1 MATAMVPNNNNTH
14 SRPTVALAAVMEQ
27 MESTS
32 TEAFRCCELL
42 TKRARQL
49 DSLTSPASDA
59 SSMLSRANASLA
71 ATVAMMKDARDKFDT
86 VAECEP
92 AIERLHKGVSDME
105 QIRLAGG
112 RSKGPL
118 KNRTVLTEQD
128 IYGAGDSLEILRD
141 AFEYFTQRST
151 WQSTPQTLNELERV
165 YQKGTDA
172 MCMLVSS
179 HLKISGQAVRPK
191 RVVGGTK
198 KDSSSGNAAPAVVPP
213 AEETAQQVLAL
224 NSSLYL
230 SLSMRHLTSLHRCF
244 FIDTSTFR
252 RGVTESQF
260 VKVHW

>member
-1 MATAMVPNNNNTH
+1 MATMVGPSSTNA
-14 SRPTVALAAVMEQ
+14 RPTVVLAAVMEK

-32 TEAFRCCELL
+32 MEAFRCCELL

-71 ATVAMMKDARDKFDT
+71 ATVSLMKDARDKFDT
-86 VAECEP
+86 VSECEP

-105 QIRLAGG
+105 QVRLSGG

-141 AFEYFTQRST
+141 AFEYFTQRNT
-151 WQSTPQTLNELERV
+151 WKSTPQTLNELELV

-179 HLKISGQAVRPK
+179 HLKKSGQAVRPK
-191 RVVGGTK
+191 RVVVGAK
-198 KDSSSGNAAPAVVPP
+198 KDSATGTATPALVPP
-213 AEETAQQVLAL
+213 AEETAQQVLTYIL
-224 NSSLYL
+224 NHYL
-230 SLSMRHLTSLHRCF
+230 HLCRRVILSYLFAIFS
-244 FIDTSTFR
+244 DTSTFS
-252 RGVTESQF
+252 GGIAESQL
-260 VKVHW
+260 VEVHW

>member
-1 MATAMVPNNNNTH
+1 MASAAMISNSTNV
-14 SRPTVALAAVMEQ
+14 RPTALLAAAMEK
-27 MESTS
+27 MDGTS
-32 TEAFRCCELL
+32 MEAFRCCELL

-71 ATVAMMKDARDKFDT
+71 ATVVLIKDARDKFDT

-92 AIERLHKGVSDME
+92 AIERLHKGVLDME

-112 RSKGPL
+112 RSKVPL

-128 IYGAGDSLEILRD
+128 IYAAGDSLEILRD
-141 AFEYFTQRST
+141 ANEYFAQRRT
-151 WQSTPQTLNELERV
+151 WKSTPQTLNELERV

-179 HLKISGQAVRPK
+179 HLKKSGQAVRPK

-198 KDSSSGNAAPAVVPP
+198 KDSTTGNATSSSVPL
-213 AEETAQQVLAL
+213 AEETAQQVCVKKLRI
-224 NSSLYL
+224 SFV
-230 SLSMRHLTSLHRCF
+230 HRKSC
-244 FIDTSTFR
+244 
-252 RGVTESQF
+252 
-260 VKVHW
+260 